1 MINPYG
7 LFRCQKIHDQCYQS
21 GFREKPRCSF
31 SKISEKPRS
40 WKHVYI
46 FMCVFVCVF
55 LMLVFLCVCE
65 IYKWGSKVSYMY
77 VIIYK
82 ICVLIYIY
90 ICVCVYVCV

>member
-46 FMCVFVCVF
+46 FMCVCVCML
-55 LMLVFLCVCE
+55 LMLVCLSVCE
-65 IYKWGSKVSYMY
+65 NSNLGSTKFRRYDLTY
-77 VIIYK
+77 TK
-82 ICVLIYIY
+82 CVLIYIY